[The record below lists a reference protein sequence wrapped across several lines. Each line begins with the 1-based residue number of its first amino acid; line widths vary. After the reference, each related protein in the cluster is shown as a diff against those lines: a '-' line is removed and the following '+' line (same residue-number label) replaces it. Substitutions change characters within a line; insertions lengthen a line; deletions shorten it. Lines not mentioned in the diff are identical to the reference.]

1 MKFYNIPENL
11 PLKLYPTMIS
21 SNCVPKEFKSKI
33 SLISRMMRN
42 KKTKKNW
49 NEHDVDILVWVL
61 NKYTTTFAKK
71 SVHILVNFIIIKDD
85 EDWKFISSLIPA
97 TSPKRCMFKW
107 LSLKK
112 FSLMAFKWSKEES
125 TLL

>member
-1 MKFYNIPENL
+1 MF
-11 PLKLYPTMIS
+11 
-21 SNCVPKEFKSKI
+21 SNCVPKEFKSTL
-33 SLISRMMRN
+33 SLILRMMRN

-61 NKYTTTFAKK
+61 NKYTANFAKK
-71 SVHILVNFIIIKDD
+71 SVHILVIFSIIQND

-125 TLL
+125 NLL

>member
-1 MKFYNIPENL
+1 M
-11 PLKLYPTMIS
+11 TMF
-21 SNCVPKEFKSKI
+21 SNSVLNEFKSNC
-33 SLISRMMRN
+33 LILFRMMRN

-61 NKYTTTFAKK
+61 TKYTAFHANK
-71 SVHILVNFIIIKDD
+71 SVHEMVNFFLFKDD
-85 EDWKFISSLIPA
+85 DDWKFVSSLIPA
-97 TSPKRCMFKW
+97 TSGKRCMFKW

-125 TLL
+125 SLLETLVK